1 MNSTVYDKKLDELY
15 NLLITKINNNNINCK
30 IQELINKTIND
41 KIELLEKNFE
51 KNINYKFDLLE
62 KKLEKNINNKFILL
76 ENNIN
81 NKIKK
86 ISNNITNISFYL
98 NLLYMEKIYKNFNN
112 INSFIFYNKFNILFK
127 KKQTNVIK
135 GFLIEEN
142 NDIKIKLSKEIDYN
156 INYIILT
163 FYTKNDLINNYKF
176 NFILDV
182 KKIDNTTVIIKK
194 NMYLDYKKFYEK
206 YLHRKY
212 NTIYFYKIDH
222 LIDKINN

>member
-1 MNSTVYDKKLDELY
+1 MNLTDYNKKLDELY
-15 NLLITKINNNNINCK
+15 KLLITKIDTNNINCK
-30 IQELINKTIND
+30 IEKQIDD
-41 KIELLEKNFE
+41 KLNVLEYNIT
-51 KNINYKFDLLE
+51 KNINYKLDLLKNKIEENMNNKINLLE
-62 KKLEKNINNKFILL
+62 KDIE
-76 ENNIN
+76 
-81 NKIKK
+81 NKIQKLSK
-86 ISNNITNISFYL
+86 SISNISFYL

-127 KKQTNVIK
+127 KKQTNIIK

-142 NDIKIKLSKEIDYN
+142 NDIKIKLNKEIDYN

-182 KKIDNTTVIIKK
+182 KKIDNITVIIKK

-206 YLHRKY
+206 YLHRRY